1 MIEILEIILW
11 TIYGAFIGIV
21 LVPLSIRM
29 MVDVVLKTKYDAKL
43 KYLVD
48 LNNLGKLNK
57 GEKTNG

>member
-11 TIYGAFIGIV
+11 TLYGAFIGII

>member
-11 TIYGAFIGIV
+11 TIYGAFIGII